1 MATIGVVTTDRDA
14 GGAHLVGNA
23 LKIRIRSPKQQVTAR
38 LCRQE

>member
-23 LKIRIRSPKQQVTAR
+23 LKIRIEARSNR
-38 LCRQE
+38 